1 MTDIQKHAAGQPF
14 PGDDLPGINN
24 YLSQFIT
31 SKRYQRFRDVVLNR
45 TRHLTVVL
53 EDIFQPHN
61 ASAVL
66 RTCDCFGIQ
75 DVHIIENR
83 NTYRVNPD
91 VALGAFQW
99 LSVTKYNGTDDNS
112 ERCLSLLKKNGYQI
126 IATTPHRNNF
136 SPESLPLGKKTALLF
151 GTELEGLSDT
161 ALALADG
168 YLCIPMVGFTESLNI
183 SVSAATVLYNLTTR
197 LRQEVPQW
205 RLTPTEMDEVLY
217 GWLCNSV
224 NQSGKIVDHYQRRF
238 NAESE
243 IVP

>member
-1 MTDIQKHAAGQPF
+1 MTDIQKHASEQPIRY
-14 PGDDLPGINN
+14 DDLPGVNN

-31 SKRYQRFRDVVLNR
+31 PERYRRFREVILNR
-45 TRHLTVVL
+45 TRHITVVL

-83 NTYRVNPD
+83 NRYRVNPD

-99 LSVTKYNGTDDNS
+99 LSLSKYNGTQENTAN
-112 ERCLSLLKKNGYQI
+112 CLSLLKKNGYQI

-136 SPESLPLGKKTALLF
+136 SPETLPITQKTALVF
-151 GTELEGLSDT
+151 GTELEGLSEQ

-183 SVSAATVLYNLTTR
+183 SVSAAIVLYALSSR
-197 LRQEVPQW
+197 LRQEIPDWQLSG
-205 RLTPTEMDEVLY
+205 RETDEVMHS
-217 GWLCNSV
+217 WLCSSV
-224 NQSGKIVDHYQRRF
+224 KHAEKIVDHYLSRF
-238 NAESE
+238 NDGSS